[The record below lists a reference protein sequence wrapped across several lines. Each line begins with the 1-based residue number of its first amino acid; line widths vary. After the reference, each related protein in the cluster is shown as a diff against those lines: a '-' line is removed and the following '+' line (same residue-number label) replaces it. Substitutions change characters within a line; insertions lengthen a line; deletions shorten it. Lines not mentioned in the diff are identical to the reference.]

1 MVGLRGRLKREKLD
15 LYLADM
21 RSILGECARVL
32 KSNRFCTVVI
42 GTNNQQI
49 AKVLGKS
56 PEEVEG
62 LDELILKI
70 SETFGFRLVRRL
82 PRKIVGMSN
91 TMRNED
97 ILILRKD

>member
-1 MVGLRGRLKREKLD
+1 MGAVL
-15 LYLADM
+15 
-21 RSILGECARVL
+21 SECARVL
-32 KSNRFCTVVI
+32 KLDRFCTIVI

-49 AKVLGKS
+49 AKALGKS

-62 LDELILKI
+62 LDELIVKLA
-70 SETFGFRLVRRL
+70 ETFGFRLERRL

-97 ILILRKD
+97 ILMLRMV